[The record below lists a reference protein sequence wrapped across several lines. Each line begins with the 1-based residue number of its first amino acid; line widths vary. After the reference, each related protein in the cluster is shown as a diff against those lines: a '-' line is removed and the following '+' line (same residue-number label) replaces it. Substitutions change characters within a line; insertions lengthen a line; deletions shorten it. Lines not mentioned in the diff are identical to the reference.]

1 MTDKLIKLIDNNNS
15 TLDDVKHDYRLLAER
30 LGIDITNHYSP
41 RLIQDEIIKRCKADF
56 DRNGVSENDSISVN
70 KLGAIAENL
79 IYKFLLF
86 EEPVLKYLNVLQTL
100 FAIKD
105 ARIKRIPH
113 LEDTETWSR
122 IISNLKD
129 YKLVSKNTYDLSPD
143 SLREHYP
150 QEYDR
155 VIQLKKLISVGCK
168 VSIVNDDIEI
178 KDTELAINRLDDL
191 IKEIGGITLAN
202 GIFNLLKQNV
212 YSSYFERYH
221 LTRQGNGLSMHQKP
235 QIPFGYL
242 LNLCVK
248 YPYEN
253 QSKKNI
259 HHQLTEIQNLSI
271 AIVTGCYNVQHYNQW
286 TNFFQTGETIIKFCT
301 EIALWDSIYSLIQIR
316 PQLSL
321 EILQELFCEIQD
333 EIFVQII
340 GVNKENC
347 YSVIKELLNSVKNI
361 NGVKIIYLSAISKSL
376 RDIDKQEIKRVL
388 DLMSHFSTP
397 NSSYLLPS
405 DFTEVDFQFNPLIKL
420 GDTKYILMDKSWCSP
435 SLFESLAT
443 EFRLAKVKNFD
454 SNIGYALEGLIYNR
468 LQSHNITY
476 CHGNYTVDSIDGEC
490 DLLVETNEAIILVEF
505 KKKVLTRKAKSGID
519 IDILID
525 LSDSILSSQLQAGR
539 TELALREKGEITLT
553 DLKTNDSKTVYWKNR
568 TIERISLTQLD
579 FGGFHDRTIIN
590 QFFNALLTHSY
601 GTYSEEERIIKKF
614 DSLKEKQQIWGEQY
628 TKLKTLDKGFD
639 HFPFFNCSFLNLGQL
654 LEIINLSTDNDSFYE
669 RLKSNKFVTFGTLDF
684 YKEFELKNNLDKN
697 ASR

>member
-1 MTDKLIKLIDNNNS
+1 MTDRLIKIIDENNS
-15 TLDDVKHDYRLLAER
+15 TLDDVKDDYRLLAER
-30 LGIDITNHYSP
+30 LGIDITYHYSS
-41 RLIQDEIIKRCKADF
+41 RLIQDEIITRFKADF
-56 DRNGVSENDSISVN
+56 DKSGATETESISVN
-70 KLGAIAENL
+70 KLGEIAENL
-79 IYKFLLF
+79 IYKLLLF
-86 EEPVLKYLNVLQTL
+86 DEPVLEYLNILQTL

-105 ARIKRIPH
+105 ARIKRIPP
-113 LEDTETWSR
+113 LEDTESWGR

-129 YKLVSKNTYDLSPD
+129 YKLISMNTYDLSTD
-143 SLREHYP
+143 TLREHYP

-155 VIQLKKLISVGCK
+155 VTQLKKLISVGCE

-178 KDTELAINRLDDL
+178 KNTELAINRLDDL

-202 GIFNLLKQNV
+202 GIFNLLKENN

-259 HHQLTEIQNLSI
+259 HHLLTEIQNLSI
-271 AIVTGCYNVQHYNQW
+271 AIITGCYNVQHYNQW
-286 TNFFQTGETIIKFCT
+286 TNFFQTGVTIIKFCT

-321 EILQELFCEIQD
+321 EILQELFNEIED
-333 EIFVQII
+333 EIFVQVI

-347 YSVIKELLNSVKNI
+347 FSVIKELLDSVTSI
-361 NGVKIIYLSAISKSL
+361 NGVKIIYLSAISKVL
-376 RDIDKQEIKRVL
+376 RNIDKQEIKRVL
-388 DLMSHFSTP
+388 DVISHSSTP
-397 NSSYLLPS
+397 NSKYLLPS

-420 GDTKYILMDKSWCSP
+420 GETKYMLMDKSWCSP
-435 SLFESLAT
+435 SLFESFAT

-454 SNIGYALEGLIYNR
+454 SNIGYALESLIYNW

-490 DLLVETNEAIILVEF
+490 DLLIESNEAIILIEF

-539 TELALREKGEITLT
+539 TELVLREKGEITLT
-553 DLKTNDSKTVYWKNR
+553 ELKTNNSKTVYWKDR

-579 FGGFHDRTIIN
+579 FGGFHDKNIIN
-590 QFFNALLTHSY
+590 QFFKALLTHSY
-601 GTYSEEERIIKKF
+601 GTYSEEKRIIKKF
-614 DSLKEKQQIWGEQY
+614 ESLKEKQQTWGEQY
-628 TKLKTLDKGFD
+628 TKLKDLDKGFD
-639 HFPFFNCSFLNLGQL
+639 HFPYFNCNFLNLGQL
-654 LEIINLSTDNDSFYE
+654 LEIINLSTDNESFYDK
-669 RLKSNKFVTFGTLDF
+669 LKSNKFVTFGTLDF
-684 YKEFELKNNLDKN
+684 YREFELKNNLDKN

>member
-1 MTDKLIKLIDNNNS
+1 MTDRLIKIINANNS
-15 TLDDVKHDYRLLAER
+15 TLDDVKDDYRLLAAR
-30 LGIDITNHYSP
+30 LAIDITYHYSP
-41 RLIQDEIIKRCKADF
+41 RLIQDEIIKRFKADF
-56 DRNGVSENDSISVN
+56 DKNGATENDSISVN
-70 KLGAIAENL
+70 KLGEIAENL

-86 EEPVLKYLNVLQTL
+86 EEPVLEYLNILQTL
-100 FAIKD
+100 FTIKD
-105 ARIKRIPH
+105 ARIKRIPP
-113 LEDTETWSR
+113 LEDTESWGR

-143 SLREHYP
+143 TLREHYP

-155 VIQLKKLISVGCK
+155 VTQLKKLISVGCK
-168 VSIVNDDIEI
+168 VSIINDDIEI

-202 GIFNLLKQNV
+202 GIFNLLKKSN

-221 LTRQGNGLSMHQKP
+221 LIRQGNGLSMHQKP

-253 QSKKNI
+253 RSPKNI
-259 HHQLTEIQNLSI
+259 NHQLIEIQNLSI

-321 EILQELFCEIQD
+321 EILQELFNEIDD

-340 GVNKENC
+340 GVYKEDC
-347 YSVIKELLNSVKNI
+347 FSVIRELFNSVKSI
-361 NGVKIIYLSAISKSL
+361 NGIKIIYLSAVSKAHKN
-376 RDIDKQEIKRVL
+376 IDKQEIKKIL
-388 DLMSHFSTP
+388 DLISHSSIP
-397 NSSYLLPS
+397 NSKYLLPS
-405 DFTEVDFQFNPLIKL
+405 DITEVDFQFNPLVKL
-420 GDTKYILMDKSWCSP
+420 GETKYILMDKSWCSP
-435 SLFESLAT
+435 SLFESFAT

-454 SNIGYALEGLIYNR
+454 SNIGYALEKLIYNW
-468 LQSHNITY
+468 LLSHNITY
-476 CHGNYTVDSIDGEC
+476 WHGNYTIDSINGEC
-490 DLLVETNEAIILVEF
+490 DLLIETNEAIILIEF

-519 IDILID
+519 INILID

-553 DLKTNDSKTVYWKNR
+553 DIKTNSSNTVYWKKR

-579 FGGFHDRTIIN
+579 FGGFHDKTIIN
-590 QFFNALLTHSY
+590 QFFNALLTNSY
-601 GTYSEEERIIKKF
+601 GTHSEEKRIIKKF
-614 DSLKEKQQIWGEQY
+614 ESLKEKQQVWGDQY

-654 LEIINLSTDNDSFYE
+654 LEIINLSSDNDSFYD

-684 YKEFELKNNLDKN
+684 YREFELKNNLDKN
-697 ASR
+697 ATR